1 MKATKEQ
8 IKEITE
14 MINSATYS
22 VIWSGGSWA
31 QKDID
36 EMEYKVDQVNLTV
49 NQVAAAIEKISQNE
63 FEFDSDDV
71 PIEHKIALWI
81 GRDAAYAIMSRVRW
95 SERNQAGIWAP
106 ESARVKMEI

>member
-1 MKATKEQ
+1 MTVTKEQ
-8 IKEITE
+8 IKAITE
-14 MINSATYS
+14 IINSATYS
-22 VIWSGGSWA
+22 VVWSMGRWRQA
-31 QKDID
+31 EID
-36 EMEYKVDQVNLTV
+36 AMERKIDQVNLAV

-106 ESARVKMEI
+106 ESAGIKMEF